1 MNLTPTRSLEKRGNA
16 QAAVSRLKTVTAA
29 LQVTHG
35 DGDGGEHGE
44 FGGDFGGGDFGG
56 GEFGGNDDN
65 SYFLV

>member
-1 MNLTPTRSLEKRGNA
+1 MTPTRSLEKRGNA
-16 QAAVSRLKTVTAA
+16 QAAVSRLKTFTAA

-35 DGDGGEHGE
+35 DGGEHGE
-44 FGGDFGGGDFGG
+44 FGGDFGG